1 MHFAMLLNECGTGKT
16 FTAALA
22 LSFVIHSNIMRTNVH
37 PGSVLNGEQV
47 YKPSIMF
54 MPAATVN
61 QAFNELTTLW
71 RGVLDVYC
79 LYHSRDNCTNPERK
93 LRTLDNASEMQN
105 LMDKLANEHLSPK
118 TARVIILTSY
128 ATRISRISK
137 AKKGIAI
144 NSSQISRMWDPD
156 AQVSDEELLT
166 REEER
171 LINDSPEDGIP
182 YGLGLELGTKSCL
195 SLSRAMV
202 AGKVLPRPLVES

>member
-1 MHFAMLLNECGTGKT
+1 
-16 FTAALA
+16 
-22 LSFVIHSNIMRTNVH
+22 MRTNVH

-118 TARVIILTSY
+118 WNRPHESSSSPPMQPESAGSPR
-128 ATRISRISK
+128 RRK
-137 AKKGIAI
+137 ALLSTVHKSPGCGTPMLKFRTK
-144 NSSQISRMWDPD
+144 NSS
-156 AQVSDEELLT
+156 
-166 REEER
+166 REKR
-171 LINDSPEDGIP
+171 ND
-182 YGLGLELGTKSCL
+182 
-195 SLSRAMV
+195 
-202 AGKVLPRPLVES
+202 